1 MPNRMKRVLVVDDE
15 PAIVNLL
22 STILRDKGWNVTEAR
37 SGTEGIEKLESG
49 QFDVILTDLMMP
61 GESGLDLLRASKEI
75 HPDVEVIL
83 MTGYATADTAIEA
96 MRSGAFH
103 YLVKPLRSDD
113 VVNLAGK
120 AFEQRRLLREN
131 QFLKSEI
138 RGRHQVQSVVG
149 DSEPVERLLLALQG
163 MANSDDPVLLVGE
176 RGSGRSFF
184 ARFIHFSS
192 ARSAGLFVPLY
203 CAGVPGDRLEA
214 DLFGQ
219 APAEGERQ
227 APAESERH
235 AVRRPGKLE
244 LANRGTL
251 YLADLGDAPAEV
263 LGRLDR
269 SLGAVPADTGG
280 DGTADVRF
288 VASTT
293 APLAGTA
300 NARIIPPA
308 MAKKLEACSIR
319 IPPLRE
325 RSGDVP
331 LLLHHFLEEA
341 NRERKKSL
349 RGFTSAALEILETY
363 AWPGNV
369 RELRDLVGVIAAKK
383 KQGTMI
389 DASDIPPDIVY
400 RRARKMESRES

>member
-1 MPNRMKRVLVVDDE
+1 MTNRLKRVLVVDDE
-15 PAIVNLL
+15 PAIVTLL
-22 STILRDKGWNVTEAR
+22 STILQDKGWTVTEAR

-49 QFDVILTDLMMP
+49 QFDLILTDLMMP

-103 YLVKPLRSDD
+103 YLVKPLRADD
-113 VVNLAGK
+113 VVNLAEK

-149 DSEPVERLLLALQG
+149 DSEPIERLLLALQG
-163 MANSDDPVLLVGE
+163 MANTDDPVLLVGE
-176 RGSGRSFF
+176 RGSGRNFF
-184 ARFIHFSS
+184 ARFVHFSS
-192 ARSAGLFVPLY
+192 NRSAGLFVPVY
-203 CAGVPGDRLEA
+203 CADVPEDRLEA

-219 APAEGERQ
+219 DPADG
-227 APAESERH
+227 ERH
-235 AVRRPGKLE
+235 AVPRPGKME

-251 YLADLGDAPAEV
+251 YLSDLGEAPSAV
-263 LGRLDR
+263 LDRLDR
-269 SLGAVPADTGG
+269 SLGAPPAADGG
-280 DGTADVRF
+280 DGAPDVRF
-288 VASTT
+288 VASSPV
-293 APLAGTA
+293 PLAGIP
-300 NARIIPPA
+300 NARNMPA
-308 MAKKLEACSIR
+308 TLAKKLEAGSIR

-341 NRERKKSL
+341 NRERKKAL
-349 RGFTSAALEILETY
+349 RGFTSAALEILESY

-389 DASDIPPDIVY
+389 DASDIPPEIVY
-400 RRARKMESRES
+400 RRARKKDSPEA

>member
-1 MPNRMKRVLVVDDE
+1 MTNRLKRVLVVDDE
-15 PAIVNLL
+15 PAIVTLL
-22 STILRDKGWNVTEAR
+22 STILQDKGWTVTEAR

-49 QFDVILTDLMMP
+49 QFDLILTDLMMP

-103 YLVKPLRSDD
+103 YLVKPLRADD
-113 VVNLAGK
+113 VVNLAVK
-120 AFEQRRLLREN
+120 AYEQRRLLREN

-149 DSEPVERLLLALQG
+149 DSEPIERLLLALQG
-163 MANSDDPVLLVGE
+163 MANADDPVLLVGE
-176 RGSGRSFF
+176 RGSGRNFF
-184 ARFIHFSS
+184 ARFVHFSS
-192 ARSAGLFVPLY
+192 NRSAGLFVPVY
-203 CAGVPGDRLEA
+203 CAGVPEDRLEA

-219 APAEGERQ
+219 APADG
-227 APAESERH
+227 ERH
-235 AVRRPGKLE
+235 AVRRPGKME

-251 YLADLGDAPAEV
+251 YLSDLGEAPPAV
-263 LGRLDR
+263 LDRLDR
-269 SLGAVPADTGG
+269 SLGAYPVAGGG
-280 DGTADVRF
+280 DGTPDVRF
-288 VASTT
+288 VAS
-293 APLAGTA
+293 APGPLAGIA
-300 NARIIPPA
+300 NARNIPA
-308 MAKKLEACSIR
+308 TLAKKLEAGSIR

-341 NRERKKSL
+341 NRERKKAL
-349 RGFTSAALEILETY
+349 RGFTSAALEILESY

-389 DASDIPPDIVY
+389 DASDIPPEIVY
-400 RRARKMESRES
+400 RRARKKDSPET